1 MWYLCGVQ
9 KVFGTRANWEYYC
22 LEKRTQHSPKIDT
35 VMNYPT
41 LEEMLRDI
49 QYRIR
54 YLLDPGWGD
63 LFEFTRGMMRT
74 LKVRLPQWM
83 SDSDDRLD

>member
-1 MWYLCGVQ
+1 MAHVLIGNIIV
-9 KVFGTRANWEYYC
+9 G
-22 LEKRTQHSPKIDT
+22 LEN
-35 VMNYPT
+35 MYPT

-54 YLLDPGWGD
+54 YLLDPSWGD

-74 LKVRLPQWM
+74 LKIRLPQWM
-83 SDSDDRLD
+83 GDSDDSD